1 MRHSVKVYLW
11 GAELGTLTSDNKTN
25 RSFFYFNINL
35 PEKVK
40 AAFAVGFTTDMLAGR
55 IPVYGEDRP
64 PFNGVPPFIS
74 DSLPDS
80 WGNELF
86 EQWRTANHISNR
98 EISVC
103 DRLAF
108 IGVRGMGALEFQPQ
122 EAIRLK
128 NDHVD
133 MAAIAALAER
143 ILLEREDAVISP
155 EEEMTMKSLI
165 AVGSSVGG
173 RQAKAVI
180 AINRTDKSVRS
191 GQISG
196 LTDHD
201 YCIVK
206 FDIPGRDTARIEYLY
221 YRMATAC
228 GIDMM
233 PSRLM
238 AVESSVHFQTNRFD
252 RDSAGNKLHVQT
264 LAAMS
269 PAADSY
275 EALFDLCRK
284 LKLPYTAFEQ
294 LFLRL
299 VFNILAN
306 NTDDHH
312 KNFSFI
318 MTPDGQWSLAPAYD
332 MTFIFDHGGW
342 RGNTEHCLSVGGY
355 RRNISWETVLSFAE
369 INGIKDAA
377 FLIDKVAAVMMVF
390 RNLAEEDSVDPEW
403 IARMSDAIDQNLEYW
418 GYLPAVSEAEFIT
431 GDGHKVSGARIEMAY
446 RSGNFH
452 LLADIDGRAAKF
464 VINKS
469 CPEYN
474 TLLRRG
480 IRCIDTDTMKAM
492 VSHYLIKKM

>member
-11 GAELGTLTSDNKTN
+11 GTELGTLTSDNKVS
-25 RSFFYFNINL
+25 RSFFYFNTAL
-35 PEKVK
+35 PENVK
-40 AAFAVGFTTDMLAGR
+40 AAFAVGFTADMLAGR
-55 IPVYGEDRP
+55 MPVYGEDRP
-64 PFNGVPPFIS
+64 PFNGVPLFIS

-98 EISVC
+98 EISAC

-155 EEEMTMKSLI
+155 EEEMTMKALI

-180 AINRTDKSVRS
+180 AINRIDNSVRS
-191 GQISG
+191 GQIPG
-196 LTDHD
+196 LADHD

-233 PSRLM
+233 PSRLL
-238 AVESSVHFQTNRFD
+238 AVENGVHFLTNRFD

-269 PAADSY
+269 PEADSY
-275 EALFDLCRK
+275 EGLFDLCRT
-284 LKLPYTAFEQ
+284 LKLPYGALEQ

-318 MTPDGQWSLAPAYD
+318 LTPDGLWSLAPAYD

-355 RRNISWETVLSFAE
+355 RRNISRETVLSFAE
-369 INGIKDAA
+369 ANGIKDAE
-377 FLIDKVAAVMMVF
+377 LLTDKVAAALIDF
-390 RNLAEEDSVDPEW
+390 RSRAEEDSVAPEW
-403 IARMSDAIDQNLEYW
+403 IARMADAIDQNLEDW
-418 GYLPAVSEAEFIT
+418 GYLPAASDAEFVT
-431 GDGHKVSGARIEMAY
+431 ADGHKVSRARIEMAY

-452 LLADIDGRAAKF
+452 LLADIDGRPAKF
-464 VINKS
+464 VVNKS

-474 TLLRRG
+474 ILLRNG
-480 IRCIDTDTMKAM
+480 IRSVDTEAMKAM